1 MASLRMLPDTV
12 KIHNYVGEKD
22 RVATYQV
29 TTIKNCYCPVTFAAP
44 SGGNNGKTPSHDGD
58 LYIFDFK
65 SVATDQDGN
74 ARAYL
79 PYESWK
85 ALQEEERAGYWTL
98 NTGGKDFF
106 TKEGHEEIHF
116 KIARFTHLV
125 AGSRR
130 MWHFEVKGK

>member
-1 MASLRMLPDTV
+1 MASLRMLPDTA

-22 RVATYQV
+22 RVAQYQV
-29 TTIKNCYCPVTFAAP
+29 TTVTRCYCPVHIGAP
-44 SGGNNGKTPSHDGD
+44 SGGNNGKTPSNDGV
-58 LYIFDFK
+58 LYIFDFASK
-65 SVATDQDGN
+65 ATGPDGKP
-74 ARAYL
+74 RTYL

-85 ALQEEERAGYWTL
+85 ALPEEARAGYWTL

-106 TKEGHEEIHF
+106 TKEGYEEIHF
-116 KIARFTHLV
+116 KIGHFAHLV